1 MVKVHKINYYAKKI
15 NWKSWV
21 SLSYKLEVSCVN
33 SNARTLFQWYRVSG
47 CGSSCISTCWVIFES
62 CGILII
68 SVFIFQKRYKKSKHA
83 YETKNVIPL
92 RSNINWDSIHCFSE
106 TKKKKNPEMV
116 SRFEKCLSLFGNKIK
131 QERIYH
137 CEMTN
142 RLVLIL
148 QNPTTTWVSCIWW
161 KKQELC
167 YDKIISRGKVESK
180 KIYYTHFPYKKINK
194 QNKFFFLLL
203 FGLPMV
209 PIPWKKKT

>member
-15 NWKSWV
+15 SWKSWV

-47 CGSSCISTCWVIFES
+47 CGSSCISTCWVIFEL
-62 CGILII
+62 CGTLII
-68 SVFIFQKRYKKSKHA
+68 SVFIFQKRYKKKSKHA
-83 YETKNVIPL
+83 YETKKMLYHWEATSIEIP
-92 RSNINWDSIHCFSE
+92 SIAFLNR
-106 TKKKKNPEMV
+106 KNNNPEMV

-148 QNPTTTWVSCIWW
+148 QNPVTTWVSCIWW

-167 YDKIISRGKVESK
+167 YDKIILREKVESN
-180 KIYYTHFPYKKINK
+180 KIYYTHFSYKQK
-194 QNKFFFLLL
+194 
-203 FGLPMV
+203 
-209 PIPWKKKT
+209 